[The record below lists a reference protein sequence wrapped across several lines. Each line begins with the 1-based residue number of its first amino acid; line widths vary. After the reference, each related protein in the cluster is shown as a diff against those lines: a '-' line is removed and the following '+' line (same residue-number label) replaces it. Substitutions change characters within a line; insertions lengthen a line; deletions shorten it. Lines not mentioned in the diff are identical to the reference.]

1 MRGRATMRDLSVFA
15 GWFGLPTDEF
25 LLPWRSIS
33 AEQPG
38 GRTRGRQDWSAPMV
52 IVAGHITVEPQQ
64 RESSLAGCVR
74 IVEQARRAVG
84 CLDVAICADLVDPGR
99 VNIFERWE
107 SQAGLGTFLTTGPD
121 TEQRR
126 AVRTV
131 SFRGYHIADVRGVF
145 GEGAE

>member
-1 MRGRATMRDLSVFA
+1 
-15 GWFGLPTDEF
+15 
-25 LLPWRSIS
+25 
-33 AEQPG
+33 
-38 GRTRGRQDWSAPMV
+38 MV

-64 RESSLAGCVR
+64 RESYLAGCVR

-84 CLDVAICADLVDPGR
+84 PDVAICADLVDPGR

-107 SQAGLGTFLTTGPD
+107 SQAALETFRSSGPD

-126 AVRTV
+126 AMLTV
-131 SFRGYHIADVRGVF
+131 SVQEYDIADVRAVF

>member
-1 MRGRATMRDLSVFA
+1 VRDLSVFA
-15 GWFGLPTDEF
+15 GWFGLPNDEF

-38 GRTRGRQDWSAPMV
+38 GLDTKAQDWSAPMV

-64 RESSLAGCVR
+64 RESYLAGCVR
-74 IVEQARRAVG
+74 IAGQARRAVG

-107 SQAGLGTFLTTGPD
+107 SHAALETFRSNGPD
-121 TEQRR
+121 KEQH
-126 AVRTV
+126 AAMLTV
-131 SFRGYHIADVRGVF
+131 SVQEYDIADVGAGF

>member
-1 MRGRATMRDLSVFA
+1 
-15 GWFGLPTDEF
+15 
-25 LLPWRSIS
+25 
-33 AEQPG
+33 
-38 GRTRGRQDWSAPMV
+38 MV

-64 RESSLAGCVR
+64 RESYLAGCVR

-107 SQAGLGTFLTTGPD
+107 SQAALETFRSSGPD

-126 AVRTV
+126 AMLTV
-131 SFRGYHIADVRGVF
+131 SRSGVRHRRRAGRVRG
-145 GEGAE
+145 GCGIIGRMDSAATDEIGAAVRWKRTTTNSARRELRP

>member
-1 MRGRATMRDLSVFA
+1 
-15 GWFGLPTDEF
+15 
-25 LLPWRSIS
+25 
-33 AEQPG
+33 
-38 GRTRGRQDWSAPMV
+38 MV

-64 RESSLAGCVR
+64 RKSYLAGCVR

-84 CLDVAICADLVDPGR
+84 PDVAICADLVDPGR

-107 SQAGLGTFLTTGPD
+107 SQAALETFRSSGPD

-126 AVRTV
+126 AMLTV
-131 SFRGYHIADVRGVF
+131 SVQEYDIADVRAVF